1 MGEGVERQEEPKV
14 GKAGIKVGGRKS
26 ASPLHPQW
34 TEFDQKSDNY
44 KQHVFAYLREI
55 KVFLT
60 SGSKNTNV
68 GRSQI

>member
-14 GKAGIKVGGRKS
+14 GKAGKKVGGRKS

-55 KVFLT
+55 KVF
-60 SGSKNTNV
+60 
-68 GRSQI
+68 